1 MNGECAFKT
10 AFFNKFVFWNVLD
23 ISRSGDASATFT
35 KRDASATFT
44 ERGRFGYFHEARTL
58 RLLSR
63 SGDASATITKRGR
76 FGYHHEARTLRLP
89 SRSEDASATTGIGI
103 AKRQLRGI
111 A

>member
-1 MNGECAFKT
+1 VNGECAFKT

-23 ISRSGDASATFT
+23 ISRS
-35 KRDASATFT
+35 
-44 ERGRFGYFHEARTL
+44 E
-58 RLLSR
+58 
-63 SGDASATITKRGR
+63 DASATITKRGR
-76 FGYHHEARTLRLP
+76 FGYLHEARTLRLL